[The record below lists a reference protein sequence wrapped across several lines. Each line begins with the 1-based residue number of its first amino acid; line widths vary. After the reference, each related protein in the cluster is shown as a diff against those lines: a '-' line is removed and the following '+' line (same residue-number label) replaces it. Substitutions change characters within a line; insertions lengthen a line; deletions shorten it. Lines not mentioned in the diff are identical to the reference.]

1 LKSRSLTATFVTLQ
15 REPPLTRIFAPGR
28 AAESISRTDREGF
41 SRRAKIAVARPAA
54 PAPTTV
60 ISHLCSTTK
69 LRRLTFQAKGRVTDS
84 APSILSGRSPPS
96 FAFKPMMNFHPAVV
110 NFVGCGKAFYA
121 NGAGRISNDDFVTRA
136 VGLRSDFALNG
147 LVAAL
152 EEVEH
157 AADYCTGCATRR
169 LSLGR
174 TE

>member
-1 LKSRSLTATFVTLQ
+1 MTAGLPPLKSRSLTATFVTLQ
-15 REPPLTRIFAPGR
+15 RDPPLTRIFAPGF
-28 AAESISRTDREGF
+28 AAESINTIECEGF
-41 SRRAKIAVARPAA
+41 RRRAKIAVARPAA
-54 PAPTTV
+54 PAPTIAISCVSWFRRESESRNSSATV
-60 ISHLCSTTK
+60 
-69 LRRLTFQAKGRVTDS
+69 
-84 APSILSGRSPPS
+84 LSGRSPPS
-96 FAFKPMMNFHPAVV
+96 FALKPVMDLHPAVV
-110 NFVGCGKAFYA
+110 DLVGCGKAFYA